1 MHRFFLDILTSHMLI
16 NSTINSGSV
25 SFVMHVHSILTLTLF
40 HFPFTNS
47 DLPTIPQQPPR
58 YACIRLFLPTES
70 NNGRAFTAF
79 ISFKTNM

>member
-1 MHRFFLDILTSHMLI
+1 MIQSYVIIKHYMHRFFLDILTSHMLI

-40 HFPFTNS
+40 HFPFANS

-58 YACIRLFLPTES
+58 YACIRLFLPTE
-70 NNGRAFTAF
+70 
-79 ISFKTNM
+79 I